1 MSETNKSSSRWQ
13 RFLDNDIVY
22 SFFTTPGAIIAA
34 SITFIAITAAFAAP
48 IIAPYNPFD
57 PAQISL
63 WDGKLPPA
71 WADGGSPAYLLGTDN
86 QGRDMLSTILY
97 GGRISILVGIAAV
110 FLGMLLGVTLG
121 VISGY
126 FGGLTDTIIMRIA
139 DVQLTIPGILVAI
152 LINGIGRA
160 ALPFAAPIIAPYNP
174 FDPAQISLWDGKLPP
189 AWADGGSP
197 AYLLGTDNQGRDMLS
212 TILYGGRI
220 SILVGIAAVFLGML
234 LGVTLGVISGYF
246 GGLTDTI
253 IMRIA
258 DVQLTIPG
266 ILVAILINGI
276 GRAALPLELR
286 EEFAIY
292 VVIVA
297 IGLTDWPQFARVAR
311 GATLVEA
318 EKEYVQAAKL
328 IGLPKFTII
337 LRHILPNTLRPVL
350 VIATI
355 GLALAIIAEATLS
368 FLGQGIPPTTPSLG
382 TLIRVGNEFLFSGL
396 WWITFF
402 PAIALIILVFSV
414 NLLGDWMRDAL
425 NPKLR

>member
-1 MSETNKSSSRWQ
+1 M
-13 RFLDNDIVY
+13 V
-22 SFFTTPGAIIAA
+22 AA
-34 SITFIAITAAFAAP
+34 FIAFVAIAAAFAAP
-48 IIAPYNPFD
+48 LIAPYDPFD
-57 PAQISL
+57 PSQISL

-71 WADGGSPAYLLGTDN
+71 WVDEGSSAYMLGTDN

-97 GGRISILVGIAAV
+97 GGRISIIVGIAAV
-110 FLGMLLGVTLG
+110 FLGMVLGVTLG

-126 FGGLTDTIIMRIA
+126 FGGMLDTVIMR
-139 DVQLTIPGILVAI
+139 
-152 LINGIGRA
+152 
-160 ALPFAAPIIAPYNP
+160 
-174 FDPAQISLWDGKLPP
+174 
-189 AWADGGSP
+189 
-197 AYLLGTDNQGRDMLS
+197 M
-212 TILYGGRI
+212 
-220 SILVGIAAVFLGML
+220 
-234 LGVTLGVISGYF
+234 
-246 GGLTDTI
+246 
-253 IMRIA
+253 A

-286 EEFAIY
+286 EDFAIY

-318 EKEYVQAAKL
+318 EKEYVQSARV
-328 IGLPKFTII
+328 IGLPGWII
-337 LRHILPNTLRPVL
+337 MIRHILPNTMRPIL
-350 VIATI
+350 VIATV

-382 TLIRVGNEFLFSGL
+382 TLIRVGNEYLFSGL
-396 WWITFF
+396 WWITLF
-402 PAIALIILVFSV
+402 PAISLVVLVFAV

>member
-1 MSETNKSSSRWQ
+1 MGVRNLAKTNHSKSRWQ

-34 SITFIAITAAFAAP
+34 SITLIAITAAFAAP
-48 IIAPYNPFD
+48 LIAPYNPFD

-71 WADGGSPAYLLGTDN
+71 WTDGGSSAYLLGTDN

-110 FLGMLLGVTLG
+110 FLGMLLG
-121 VISGY
+121 
-126 FGGLTDTIIMRIA
+126 A
-139 DVQLTIPGILVAI
+139 
-152 LINGIGRA
+152 
-160 ALPFAAPIIAPYNP
+160 
-174 FDPAQISLWDGKLPP
+174 
-189 AWADGGSP
+189 
-197 AYLLGTDNQGRDMLS
+197 
-212 TILYGGRI
+212 
-220 SILVGIAAVFLGML
+220 
-234 LGVTLGVISGYF
+234 TLGVISGYF

>member
-1 MSETNKSSSRWQ
+1 MSVSEHRPPTRWE
-13 RFLDNDIVY
+13 RLKDNDIFW
-22 SFFTTPGAIIAA
+22 SFINSPGAMVAAAITLGAIAA
-34 SITFIAITAAFAAP
+34 CFAAP
-48 IIAPYNPFD
+48 LIAPFNPFD

-71 WADGGSPAYLLGTDN
+71 WAEGGQSQYLLGTDN

-97 GGRISILVGIAAV
+97 GGRLSIIVGLAAV
-110 FLGMLLGVTLG
+110 CFGMVMGVMLG
-121 VISGY
+121 VIAGY
-126 FGGLTDTIIMRIA
+126 IGGATDAIIMRIA
-139 DVQLTIPGILVAI
+139 DVQLTIPGILLAI

-160 ALPFAAPIIAPYNP
+160 
-174 FDPAQISLWDGKLPP
+174 
-189 AWADGGSP
+189 
-197 AYLLGTDNQGRDMLS
+197 
-212 TILYGGRI
+212 
-220 SILVGIAAVFLGML
+220 V
-234 LGVTLGVISGYF
+234 
-246 GGLTDTI
+246 
-253 IMRIA
+253 
-258 DVQLTIPG
+258 
-266 ILVAILINGI
+266 
-276 GRAALPLELR
+276 LPLELR

-292 VVIVA
+292 VVIFA

-318 EKEYVQAAKL
+318 NKEYVQAARV
-328 IGLPKFTII
+328 IGLPGWLIM
-337 LRHILPNTLRPVL
+337 LRHILPNTMRPVL

-382 TLIRVGNEFLFSGL
+382 TLIRVGNEYLFSGL

-402 PAIALIILVFSV
+402 PAIALVVLVFAV

>member
-1 MSETNKSSSRWQ
+1 MVQTDQKSSRWQ

-22 SFFTTPGAIIAA
+22 SFLTTPGAMIAA
-34 SITFIAITAAFAAP
+34 TITLIAITATFAAP
-48 IIAPYNPFD
+48 LIAPYNPFD

-71 WADGGSPAYLLGTDN
+71 WTDGGS
-86 QGRDMLSTILY
+86 S
-97 GGRISILVGIAAV
+97 
-110 FLGMLLGVTLG
+110 
-121 VISGY
+121 
-126 FGGLTDTIIMRIA
+126 
-139 DVQLTIPGILVAI
+139 
-152 LINGIGRA
+152 
-160 ALPFAAPIIAPYNP
+160 
-174 FDPAQISLWDGKLPP
+174 
-189 AWADGGSP
+189 

>member
-1 MSETNKSSSRWQ
+1 MHPNRPMTRWQ
-13 RFLDNDIVY
+13 RFTDNDIVW
-22 SFFTTPGAIIAA
+22 SFLHSPGAMIAA
-34 SITFIAITAAFAAP
+34 LVTVVAILACALAP
-48 IIAPYNPFD
+48 LIAPFDPFD

-71 WADGGSPAYLLGTDN
+71 WLEGGQPQYLLGTDN

-97 GGRISILVGIAAV
+97 GGRLSIMVGLAAV
-110 FLGMLLGVTLG
+110 CLGMVLGVSLG
-121 VISGY
+121 LISGY
-126 FGGLTDTIIMRIA
+126 VGGATDAVIMRIA
-139 DVQLTIPGILVAI
+139 DVQLTIPGILLAI

-160 ALPFAAPIIAPYNP
+160 I
-174 FDPAQISLWDGKLPP
+174 
-189 AWADGGSP
+189 
-197 AYLLGTDNQGRDMLS
+197 
-212 TILYGGRI
+212 
-220 SILVGIAAVFLGML
+220 
-234 LGVTLGVISGYF
+234 
-246 GGLTDTI
+246 
-253 IMRIA
+253 
-258 DVQLTIPG
+258 
-266 ILVAILINGI
+266 
-276 GRAALPLELR
+276 LPLELR

-292 VVIVA
+292 VVIIA
-297 IGLTDWPQFARVAR
+297 IGLTDWPQFARVTR

-318 EKEYVQAAKL
+318 NKEYVQAARI
-328 IGLPKFTII
+328 IGLPGWLIL

-382 TLIRVGNEFLFSGL
+382 TLIRVGNEYLFSGL

-402 PAIALIILVFSV
+402 PAIALVVLVFAV

>member
-1 MSETNKSSSRWQ
+1 MVKSNQTRSRWQ

-34 SITFIAITAAFAAP
+34 SITLIAITATFAAP
-48 IIAPYNPFD
+48 LIAPYNPFD

-71 WADGGSPAYLLGTDN
+71 WTDGGS
-86 QGRDMLSTILY
+86 S
-97 GGRISILVGIAAV
+97 
-110 FLGMLLGVTLG
+110 
-121 VISGY
+121 
-126 FGGLTDTIIMRIA
+126 
-139 DVQLTIPGILVAI
+139 
-152 LINGIGRA
+152 
-160 ALPFAAPIIAPYNP
+160 
-174 FDPAQISLWDGKLPP
+174 
-189 AWADGGSP
+189 

-368 FLGQGIPPTTPSLG
+368 FLGHGIPPTTPSLG
-382 TLIRVGNEFLFSGL
+382 TLIKVGNEFLFSGH

>member
-1 MSETNKSSSRWQ
+1 MGKVNQKSSRWQ

-22 SFFTTPGAIIAA
+22 SFLTTPGAMIAA
-34 SITFIAITAAFAAP
+34 TITLIAITATFAAP
-48 IIAPYNPFD
+48 LIAPYNPFD

-71 WADGGSPAYLLGTDN
+71 WTDGGSSAYLLGTDN

-160 ALPFAAPIIAPYNP
+160 
-174 FDPAQISLWDGKLPP
+174 
-189 AWADGGSP
+189 
-197 AYLLGTDNQGRDMLS
+197 T
-212 TILYGGRI
+212 
-220 SILVGIAAVFLGML
+220 
-234 LGVTLGVISGYF
+234 
-246 GGLTDTI
+246 
-253 IMRIA
+253 
-258 DVQLTIPG
+258 
-266 ILVAILINGI
+266 
-276 GRAALPLELR
+276 LPLELR

-355 GLALAIIAEATLS
+355 GLALASIAEATLS

>member
-1 MSETNKSSSRWQ
+1 MGVHNLAKTDLPKSRWR

-34 SITFIAITAAFAAP
+34 SITLIAITAAFAAP
-48 IIAPYNPFD
+48 LIAPYNPFD

-71 WADGGSPAYLLGTDN
+71 WTDGGS
-86 QGRDMLSTILY
+86 S
-97 GGRISILVGIAAV
+97 
-110 FLGMLLGVTLG
+110 
-121 VISGY
+121 
-126 FGGLTDTIIMRIA
+126 
-139 DVQLTIPGILVAI
+139 
-152 LINGIGRA
+152 
-160 ALPFAAPIIAPYNP
+160 
-174 FDPAQISLWDGKLPP
+174 
-189 AWADGGSP
+189 

>member
-1 MSETNKSSSRWQ
+1 MGVHNLAKTDHSKSRWQ

-34 SITFIAITAAFAAP
+34 SITLIAITAAFAAP
-48 IIAPYNPFD
+48 LIAPYNPFD

-71 WADGGSPAYLLGTDN
+71 WSDGGS
-86 QGRDMLSTILY
+86 S
-97 GGRISILVGIAAV
+97 
-110 FLGMLLGVTLG
+110 
-121 VISGY
+121 
-126 FGGLTDTIIMRIA
+126 
-139 DVQLTIPGILVAI
+139 
-152 LINGIGRA
+152 
-160 ALPFAAPIIAPYNP
+160 
-174 FDPAQISLWDGKLPP
+174 
-189 AWADGGSP
+189 